1 MARMPGAG
9 QVDPYAVGGAAAP
22 RPREDGL
29 KIIRRSWER
38 CNLEYSIDRVA
49 NDPPAVADTPSLAE
63 SRDQYGELVQMAR
76 NEMQSLYQQIAGS
89 GYALLLTDAKGM
101 ILEYV
106 GEDSLKGM
114 FRDAGLLH
122 GAIWDEAH
130 EGTNGIGTCIAESRP
145 VNVFRDQHFR
155 ARHQPLSCSGAPIWD
170 PEGKLLAVL
179 DASTVSASDT
189 PQSQLH
195 TLALV
200 TMSAQLISKCR
211 FTSSFNDALI
221 LRFHSR
227 PEYVGLINDGAL
239 AVSGDGRILA
249 ADHNAVGYLGAS
261 DRKQVVGRL
270 ISDVLDIEPGTLRER
285 AAQPYTPYWPVH
297 ARGRGARFFATVQS
311 PTRDGLPGERVRA
324 RESVPPSRAQR
335 KRFPAELTCLAGQDP
350 VMQDNIDCAQRVM
363 DRDIPML
370 LIGETGTGK
379 ELFARAVHGAS
390 SRAHRRFVA
399 VNCAAIPESLI
410 ESELFGYKPGAFT
423 GAQRGG
429 NKGRVLEADGGT
441 LFLDEIGDMPLELQT
456 RLLRVLEEQE
466 VSPLGGGEPVP
477 VEINLISATNTNL
490 EDRVANGSFREDL
503 YYRLNGICLQLP
515 ALRERTDMAEII
527 HNVLAHELDSRDIRI
542 SPEAFNC
549 LMGYHWPGNLRQ
561 LRNVL
566 RTALA
571 LCRDGVIRIEQLSR
585 ELRASQP
592 TMSASQEVE
601 PGTATAAT
609 GRLDA
614 AERGALLA
622 ELTRQAWNV
631 TRTAAELDMSR
642 NTLYRKMR
650 KHGITP
656 PE

>member
-1 MARMPGAG
+1 MARTDGAG
-9 QVDPYAVGGAAAP
+9 QLEAPLNRAAAP
-22 RPREDGL
+22 NQRREDGL
-29 KIIRRSWER
+29 RIIRRSWER
-38 CNLEYSIDRVA
+38 CNAEYGIDRVA
-49 NDPPAVADTPSLAE
+49 NHPPAVVDSPHLVE
-63 SRDQYGELVQMAR
+63 SKDQYGELVQVAR
-76 NEMQSLYQQIAGS
+76 TEMQSLYQQIAGS
-89 GYALLLTDAKGM
+89 GYALLLTDACGM

-106 GEDSLKGM
+106 GEDNLKGM

-200 TMSAQLISKCR
+200 TMSAQLISKTR
-211 FTSSFNDALI
+211 FTSSFRDALI

-239 AVSGDGRILA
+239 AVSGDGRIIA
-249 ADHNAVGYLGAS
+249 ADHNAVGYLGAR
-261 DRKQVVGRL
+261 DRVEIVGRR
-270 ISDVLDIEPGTLRER
+270 ISDVLDIQPTTLRER
-285 AAQPYTPYWPVH
+285 ASRPSMPYWPVY
-297 ARGRGARFFATVQS
+297 GKGGGARFYATVLS
-311 PTRDGLPGERVRA
+311 PARDGLPGDRLLA
-324 RESVPPSRAQR
+324 REQRPVSRAQQR
-335 KRFPAELTCLAGQDP
+335 RFPADLSCLAGQDP
-350 VMQDNIDCAQRVM
+350 TMQENIDCAQRVM
-363 DRDIPML
+363 DRDIPIL

-379 ELFARAVHGAS
+379 ELFARAVHEAS
-390 SRAHRRFVA
+390 SRSQRRFVA

-466 VSPLGGGEPVP
+466 VVPLGGGEPLP
-477 VEINLISATNTNL
+477 VEISLVSATNSDL
-490 EDRVANGSFREDL
+490 EGKVASGAFREDL

-515 ALRERTDMAEII
+515 ALRERHDMAEII
-527 HNVLAHELDSRDIRI
+527 HNVLEHELDSREITI
-542 SPEAFNC
+542 SPEAFSC
-549 LMGYHWPGNLRQ
+549 LMAYHWPGNLRQ

-571 LCRDGVIRIEQLSR
+571 LCRDGVIRREQLSR
-585 ELRASQP
+585 ELRALQVDARP
-592 TMSASQEVE
+592 EADNAD
-601 PGTATAAT
+601 GATST
-609 GRLDA
+609 PGRLDA
-614 AERGALLA
+614 AERAALLA
-622 ELTRQAWNV
+622 ELNRQDWNV

-650 KHGITP
+650 KHGISP
-656 PE
+656 PA

>member
-1 MARMPGAG
+1 MPRSEGAG
-9 QVDPYAVGGAAAP
+9 QLESQVTKPAGSGH
-22 RPREDGL
+22 RFEDGL
-29 KIIRRSWER
+29 RIIKRSWER
-38 CNLEYSIDRVA
+38 CNAEYGIDRIA
-49 NDPPAVADTPSLAE
+49 NQPPAVVDNPHLVE

-76 NEMQSLYQQIAGS
+76 TEMQSLYQQIAGS
-89 GYALLLTDAKGM
+89 GYALLLTDANGM

-106 GEDSLKGM
+106 GEDSLKDL
-114 FRDAGLLH
+114 FREAGLLQ
-122 GAIWDEAH
+122 GAIWNEAH
-130 EGTNGIGTCIAESRP
+130 EGTNGIGTCIAESRA

-179 DASTVSASDT
+179 DASTVSASGT

-200 TMSAQLISKCR
+200 TMSAQLISKTR
-211 FTSSFNDALI
+211 FTSSFRDALI

-239 AVSGDGRILA
+239 AISGDGQIIA
-249 ADHNAVGYLGAS
+249 ADHNAIGYLGAR
-261 DRKQVVGRL
+261 DRTEIVGRR
-270 ISDVLDIEPGTLRER
+270 ISELLDIQPATLLER
-285 AAQPYTPYWPVH
+285 VSRQTMPYWPVH
-297 ARGRGARFFATVQS
+297 AKDGGARFFATVQS
-311 PTRDGLPGERVRA
+311 STPEGLAGDRLRG
-324 RESVPPSRAQR
+324 RESRPVSRTR
-335 KRFPAELTCLAGQDP
+335 RRRFPANLSCLAGHDP
-350 VMQDNIDCAQRVM
+350 MMQENIDCAQRVM
-363 DRDIPML
+363 DREIPIL

-379 ELFARAVHGAS
+379 ELFARAVHEAS
-390 SRAHRRFVA
+390 ARAHRRFVA

-456 RLLRVLEEQE
+456 RLLRVLEEHE
-466 VSPLGGGEPVP
+466 VVPLGGGEPLP
-477 VEINLISATNTNL
+477 VEINLISATNSDL
-490 EDRVANGSFREDL
+490 EDKVASGVFREDL

-515 ALRERTDMAEII
+515 ALRERHDMAEII
-527 HNVLAHELDSRDIRI
+527 HSVLEHELDSREITI
-542 SPEAFNC
+542 SPEAFGC
-549 LMGYHWPGNLRQ
+549 LMAYHWPGNLRQ

-571 LCRDGVIRIEQLSR
+571 LCRDGVIRREQLSR
-585 ELRASQP
+585 ELRTLQAE
-592 TMSASQEVE
+592 TRGGVDDVAEATSA
-601 PGTATAAT
+601 P
-609 GRLDA
+609 GRLGA
-614 AERGALLA
+614 AERAALLA
-622 ELTRQAWNV
+622 ELNRQDWNV

-656 PE
+656 PN

>member
-1 MARMPGAG
+1 MPRSEVAG
-9 QVDPYAVGGAAAP
+9 QTPSRAKEPADGGH
-22 RPREDGL
+22 RPDDGL
-29 KIIRRSWER
+29 RIIRRSWER
-38 CNLEYSIDRVA
+38 CNVEYGIDRVA
-49 NDPPAVADTPSLAE
+49 NQPPAVVDNPHLVE
-63 SRDQYGELVQMAR
+63 SRDQYGDLVQMAR
-76 NEMQSLYQQIAGS
+76 TEMQSLHQQIAGS
-89 GYALLLTDAKGM
+89 GYALLLTDASGM

-106 GEDSLKGM
+106 GEDSLKGA
-114 FRDAGLLH
+114 FRDAGLLQ

-130 EGTNGIGTCIAESRP
+130 EGTNGIGTCIAESRA

-155 ARHQPLSCSGAPIWD
+155 TRHQPLSCSGAPIWD

-200 TMSAQLISKCR
+200 TMSAQLISKTR
-211 FTSSFNDALI
+211 FTSSFREALI

-239 AVSGDGRILA
+239 AVTGDGQIIA
-249 ADHNAVGYLGAS
+249 ADHNAIGYLGARNRT
-261 DRKQVVGRL
+261 DIVGRR
-270 ISDVLDIEPGTLRER
+270 ISDVLDLQPATLLEHVRR
-285 AAQPYTPYWPVH
+285 PSMPYWPVY
-297 ARGRGARFFATVQS
+297 GKGGARFFATVQS
-311 PTRDGLPGERVRA
+311 STPDGLAGDRPRA
-324 RESVPPSRAQR
+324 RESRPVSRTRQR
-335 KRFPAELTCLAGQDP
+335 RFPANLACLAGQDP
-350 VMQDNIDCAQRVM
+350 TMQENIDCAQRVM
-363 DRDIPML
+363 DREIPIL

-379 ELFARAVHGAS
+379 ELFARAVHEAS
-390 SRAHRRFVA
+390 NRAHRRFVA

-456 RLLRVLEEQE
+456 RLLRVLEEHE
-466 VSPLGGGEPVP
+466 VVPLGGGEPLP
-477 VEINLISATNTNL
+477 VEINLISATNSDL
-490 EDRVANGSFREDL
+490 EDKVANGAFREDL

-515 ALRERTDMAEII
+515 ALRERYDMAEII
-527 HNVLAHELDSRDIRI
+527 HNVLEHELDSREIKI
-542 SPEAFNC
+542 SPEAFAC
-549 LMGYHWPGNLRQ
+549 LMAYHWPGNLRQ

-571 LCRDGVIRIEQLSR
+571 LCRDGVIRREQLSR
-585 ELRASQP
+585 ELRAMQLDARPGAESD
-592 TMSASQEVE
+592 TEV
-601 PGTATAAT
+601 PPAP

-614 AERGALLA
+614 AERSALLA
-622 ELTRQAWNV
+622 ELCRQDWNV

-650 KHGITP
+650 KHAITP
-656 PE
+656 PS